1 MLNQIVQIDCAI
13 TPVEKIG
20 NEAMGLEI
28 LWVKRRPSE
37 IPSYLFTVRF
47 PCGKTTI
54 KGNSLNVKRIGCKSI
69 VALQCAAP
77 ALLAEK
83 GMPLPTFPLRNMQI
97 PNPWDNYVRGRTV
110 FPKKQVGQLLDAVGF
125 DVLEQ
130 AGAKSLFA
138 SPSHSRLCKSAIITR
153 LKLGNT

>member
-1 MLNQIVQIDCAI
+1 MLNQIVQIDCAV

-97 PNPWDNYVRGRTV
+97 PNPWDNYVRGRDGV
-110 FPKKQVGQLLDAVGF
+110 PKK
-125 DVLEQ
+125 
-130 AGAKSLFA
+130 A
-138 SPSHSRLCKSAIITR
+138 SWATI
-153 LKLGNT
+153 